1 MMYAKSKYH
10 HDMHDTMSNLLLLQL
25 QAYYN
30 FHKEFIDHILKRI
43 KTYKRD
49 YPDPFVDGVYLEY
62 NRLYMYFCN
71 VIDYIKDPF
80 NWKFSKCSSHKR
92 ECIQTDLEYASELTY
107 YSKRVIFLIHQ
118 ELDNARKYVNM
129 NTKDSFQELY
139 YKYMRDISLLSKAL
153 NMLARVFREISNKFN
168 DFKE

>member
-30 FHKEFIDHILKRI
+30 FHKEFIDH
-43 KTYKRD
+43 
-49 YPDPFVDGVYLEY
+49 
-62 NRLYMYFCN
+62 
-71 VIDYIKDPF
+71 IKDPF